1 MRKSKSQKKEGSYRV
16 NNSTSKSR
24 CFLMDVSKYK
34 TPDDFQTQIGGHKNS
49 QKKNKNNQK
58 RSPKKRKLNKK
69 EQQAGKIISR
79 YARKWFFYRKFEL
92 SGLSKI
98 PELVEIKP
106 LKVNNYGKWCQ
117 QQIKKFPNLEVI
129 SILYKSD
136 GLKIHG
142 YLFKRKCN
150 YSKKAVVIYCHGGN
164 NHPRTRCGHLNN
176 ASFFYNQS
184 LLPLVNE
191 GKIVVFASNYRG
203 SQNKQQISEGVDE
216 FCGRD
221 INDTL
226 NLYPIIKQCKFA
238 DSNKIGL
245 VGWSRGC
252 TTALLVHRETDWS
265 KCLALGAG
273 LYNLLAIKKFRPAL
287 YKIFKEKK
295 YFNLTVKEMKKRS
308 ALSWVNK
315 LRPVPI
321 LLLHGS
327 ADWRSPAEGSLEMG
341 VQFLKYKIPYKLV
354 IYPGG
359 DHSLSEFKKERTEE
373 IMSHLEKYLVNQEK
387 IDLTPHGY

>member
-1 MRKSKSQKKEGSYRV
+1 MKKAKSQKKRDSYSI
-16 NNSTSKSR
+16 NSFTLKSN
-24 CFLMDVSKYK
+24 CFPKNVSKYK
-34 TPDDFQTQIGGHKNS
+34 TPDDYQIQFGGHKNS
-49 QKKNKNNQK
+49 QKKNRDNHKN
-58 RSPKKRKLNKK
+58 SPKKKKFNQK
-69 EQQAGKIISR
+69 EQQAGNIISR
-79 YARKWFFYRKFEL
+79 YARRWFFYRKFEL
-92 SGLSKI
+92 SGLSRI
-98 PELVEIKP
+98 SELVDIKP
-106 LKVNNYGKWCQ
+106 LKIDDHVKWCQ
-117 QQIKKFPNLEVI
+117 KKIKEYPNLEVI
-129 SILYKSD
+129 SMLYKSD

-150 YSKKAVVIYCHGGN
+150 YSKKAVVIFCHGGN
-164 NHPRTRCGHLNN
+164 NHPRTRCGHLFD
-176 ASFFYNQS
+176 ASFFYDRS

-252 TTALLVHRETDWS
+252 TTALLVHRETEWS
-265 KCLALGAG
+265 KCLVLGAG
-273 LYNLLAIKKFRPAL
+273 LYNLLATKKFRPVL
-287 YKIFKEKK
+287 YKIFKDKK
-295 YFNLTVKEMKKRS
+295 YFNFSNKQMRERS
-308 ALSWVNK
+308 AINWVNK
-315 LRPVPI
+315 LSPVPI

-327 ADWRSPAEGSLEMG
+327 ADWRSPTEGSLEMA
-341 VQFLKYKIPYKLV
+341 VQFQKYKIPYKLV

-359 DHSLSEFKKERTEE
+359 DHTLSEFKKERCEE
-373 IMSHLEKYLVNQEK
+373 IIYHLDKYLVNQEE

>member
-1 MRKSKSQKKEGSYRV
+1 MRKSKSQKKEGSYPV
-16 NNSTSKSR
+16 NNSTSESR
-24 CFLMDVSKYK
+24 SFLKAVSKYK
-34 TPDDFQTQIGGHKNS
+34 TPDDYLKQTGGHKNS
-49 QKKNKNNQK
+49 QRKNKNSQK
-58 RSPKKRKLNKK
+58 RSLKKKKFNQK
-69 EQQAGKIISR
+69 EQQAGKIISCYVR
-79 YARKWFFYRKFEL
+79 SWFFYRKFEL
-92 SGLSKI
+92 SSLSKI
-98 PELVEIKP
+98 SELIEFKS
-106 LKVNNYGKWCQ
+106 LKINDHVKGCQ

-136 GLKIHG
+136 GLTIHG
-142 YLFKRKCN
+142 YIFKRKCN
-150 YSKKAVVIYCHGGN
+150 YSKKAVVIYCRGGN
-164 NHPRTRCGHLNN
+164 NHPKSRGGHLFD
-176 ASFFYNQS
+176 ASFFYNRS

-245 VGWSRGC
+245 AGWSRGC
-252 TTALLVHRETDWS
+252 TTALLVHRESEWS
-265 KCLALGAG
+265 KCLVLGAG
-273 LYNLLAIKKFRPAL
+273 LYNLLATKKFRPVL

-295 YFNLTVKEMKKRS
+295 YFNLSDKEMKERS

-315 LRPVPI
+315 LRPVPT

-327 ADWRSPAEGSLEMG
+327 ADWRSPAEGSLEMA

-359 DHSLSEFKKERTEE
+359 DHVLSEFRKERSEE
-373 IMSHLEKYLVNQEK
+373 VISHLEKYLVNQEK
-387 IDLTPHGY
+387 IDLIPHGL